1 MPPSRIVPPT
11 VSSREANVRFHL
23 GIPLRWSDFDAY
35 AHVNNAEMFRLL
47 EEARIQAFWRP
58 DARSDGSAD
67 ISADISAA
75 EAEAAD
81 APSTAVLDGRP
92 GAEVMTLIARQEIEY
107 LAPIPYMRAPI
118 DIEMWIGR
126 IGGASLEICYELY
139 SPVGVAP
146 RVLFTRA
153 ATTLVMVTAATGK
166 PQRISDELRDACSPY
181 LEEPVTFTNR
191 TGRAQ
196 H

>member
-1 MPPSRIVPPT
+1 MRLHV
-11 VSSREANVRFHL
+11 A
-23 GIPLRWSDFDAY
+23 IPLRWSDFDAY

-47 EEARIQAFWRP
+47 EEARIQAFWP
-58 DARSDGSAD
+58 ADAGTTD
-67 ISADISAA
+67 
-75 EAEAAD
+75 AD

-107 LAPIPYMRAPI
+107 LLPIPYLRSPI

-139 SPVGVAP
+139 TPAGMVP
-146 RVLFTRA
+146 RQLFTRA

-166 PQRISDELRDACSPY
+166 PERISDELREAWLPY
-181 LEEPVTFTNR
+181 VEEPLIFTKR
-191 TGRAQ
+191 G
-196 H
+196 